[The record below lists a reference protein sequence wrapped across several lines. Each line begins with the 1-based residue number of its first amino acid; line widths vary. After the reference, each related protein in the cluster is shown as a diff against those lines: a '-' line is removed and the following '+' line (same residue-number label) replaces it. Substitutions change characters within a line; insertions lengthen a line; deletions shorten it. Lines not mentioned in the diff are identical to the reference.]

1 MHEMLDT
8 GKETFENNYIEII
21 VEGTGTLWL
30 NENYIEEKLG
40 HKDLPA
46 ITKKYSQVYKR
57 RRYELV
63 HKPKK
68 QRKRRFL
75 WFFSIKSNNGLLN
88 G

>member
-8 GKETFENNYIEII
+8 GKETFENNDIEII

-68 QRKRRFL
+68 QRKKKIFVI
-75 WFFSIKSNNGLLN
+75 F
-88 G
+88 